1 MEFGIT
7 LLFTMGNVCLNM
19 GVVFGVFLLLRPLLV
34 RIVTPQQRVWLWY
47 VFWYSALFFTAWG
60 CISYHRVLPVTVWD
74 LLGVSAARSYELFRG
89 PLFLPPDY
97 DGPGTYALTLPGGV
111 QVPIALT
118 DTLCLAVAAVY
129 LAGVVCLA
137 VWMVRRALALRR
149 LGQRGTRTE
158 VGLWSDFGKP
168 KEEPDAPEESVIT
181 QPGLKTIKLNF
192 MEWDNDTLVEV
203 FGGTVEKSQKVAI
216 DGQTY
221 TVDKYKAPRNTVE
234 IEKALRVISR
244 YNVVID
250 VPRAKVVARFVWN
263 LSRTDIAQIEVT
275 ATAQAPY
282 GATDGV
288 YEVYKLGEP
297 DPGVGG

>member
-1 MEFGIT
+1 MAEKKTRSIGLKIAYFGDVNPSGGMPEEMRQLAKT
-7 LLFTMGNVCLNM
+7 LQGTASFTTEAHQTQD
-19 GVVFGVFLLLRPLLV
+19 F
-34 RIVTPQQRVWLWY
+34 
-47 VFWYSALFFTAWG
+47 YS
-60 CISYHRVLPVTVWD
+60 
-74 LLGVSAARSYELFRG
+74 E
-89 PLFLPPDY
+89 
-97 DGPGTYALTLPGGV
+97 
-111 QVPIALT
+111 
-118 DTLCLAVAAVY
+118 
-129 LAGVVCLA
+129 
-137 VWMVRRALALRR
+137 
-149 LGQRGTRTE
+149 
-158 VGLWSDFGKP
+158 
-168 KEEPDAPEESVIT
+168 EEPDAPEESVIT

-203 FGGTVEKSQKVAI
+203 FGGTVEQSQKVTI
-216 DGQTY
+216 DGQSY

-263 LSRTDIAQIEVT
+263 LTRTDIAQIEVT

>member
-149 LGQRGTRTE
+149 LGQQGTRTE

-168 KEEPDAPEESVIT
+168 KEEPDAPDTCPVWLAPNLPTSFALWNAIYLQEDISLFFNRAGEVMDIT
-181 QPGLKTIKLNF
+181 VVRDG
-192 MEWDNDTLVEV
+192 ERVEL
-203 FGGTVEKSQKVAI
+203 E
-216 DGQTY
+216 D
-221 TVDKYKAPRNTVE
+221 
-234 IEKALRVISR
+234 
-244 YNVVID
+244 
-250 VPRAKVVARFVWN
+250 
-263 LSRTDIAQIEVT
+263 LSMPWLAGHVLLSDSS
-275 ATAQAPY
+275 
-282 GATDGV
+282 
-288 YEVYKLGEP
+288 
-297 DPGVGG
+297 